1 MWPARVNLV
10 LVVMCINLSLGYSSQ
25 QAKRSS
31 EDDSNPLLDMASMF
45 IQEAFSSQSNN
56 AGRSDSSGAGLAGV
70 ASLLGSLMQANA
82 GGQNTDAGSGA
93 MQILSGI
100 GTLLANAGNNNG
112 RSSNTGGFDSSL
124 IGNVLEMFTQP
135 NANEGDN
142 DGQPSAKSKRNTDGS
157 IDFSS
162 IIQIASAFINQDG
175 NRNHQN
181 RERQKRSI
189 ESNNENNIQNGN
201 GLMELLPLIMQ
212 AINSFNG
219 AEGQHVHEKHSGH
232 AWVLPPFLEY
242 IHVLWDHFS
251 NSELGEALYERSGVN
266 QILKFKF
273 KNVSKIHV
281 FFSAEE
287 PEKHM
292 RRGSITIKY
301 FQTAQLMFNGFLK
314 AQGYPKSTHFDPTR
328 PSETIS
334 NLIDYIAKQHL
345 SVKID
350 SRQYVKPAVGYSK
363 ELLKLGQARGLLQFN
378 ATDLSNKLTD
388 TLNLEVIE
396 PVLKVHRAYRYIAK
410 QPHCDRYVLCQLNTP
425 EQFTRDKKSNALIS
439 GVSSKILKVGSIGAA
454 FFIST
459 ETETPFWTLLNVINA
474 AADCDIK
481 YPVDCNGF
489 HEGEAKVTTE
499 YAHNEFVPTLRP
511 VPSSAEQ
518 DFICQVRSSKRTKPI
533 ASATSDDDIAFGR
546 SCLLANI
553 KRGTCFK
560 RLSISIS
567 KSSLPDSAKRSR
579 SMQSMT

>member
-1 MWPARVNLV
+1 MWPARVNVV
-10 LVVMCINLSLGYSSQ
+10 LVVVCINLSLGYSSQ
-25 QAKRSS
+25 QGKRSS
-31 EDDSNPLLDMASMF
+31 EDESNPLLDMASMF
-45 IQEAFSSQSNN
+45 IQEAFSGQNNN
-56 AGRSDSSGAGLAGV
+56 AARSDSNGAGLAGV
-70 ASLLGSLMQANA
+70 ASLLGSLMQANAGNA

-100 GTLLANAGNNNG
+100 GTLLANAGTSNG
-112 RSSNTGGFDSSL
+112 RSSTTGGFDSSL

-142 DGQPSAKSKRNTDGS
+142 DSQASAKSKRNTDGS
-157 IDFSS
+157 FDFNS
-162 IIQIASAFINQDG
+162 IIQIASAFLNQDG
-175 NRNHQN
+175 NRSHQN

-189 ESNNENNIQNGN
+189 ESNNESNIQNGN

-219 AEGQHVHEKHSGH
+219 AEGQHVHEKHRGH
-232 AWVLPPFLEY
+232 AWVLPPFLEH

-266 QILKFKF
+266 QILKGFKDRNGKLEF
-273 KNVSKIHV
+273 NKLFESLNNQSFRRRWIK
-281 FFSAEE
+281 SATLYLADWASYLAN
-287 PEKHM
+287 PDVYS
-292 RRGSITIKY
+292 RY

-334 NLIDYIAKQHL
+334 NLIDYMAKHHL
-345 SVKID
+345 NVKID

-499 YAHNEFVPTLRP
+499 YAHNEL
-511 VPSSAEQ
+511 
-518 DFICQVRSSKRTKPI
+518 
-533 ASATSDDDIAFGR
+533 
-546 SCLLANI
+546 
-553 KRGTCFK
+553 
-560 RLSISIS
+560 
-567 KSSLPDSAKRSR
+567 
-579 SMQSMT
+579 